1 MNMKTIYRVVLAGI
15 LAAGL
20 SLTADAAGLP
30 DPLGLG
36 QPGFFG
42 RIEIGGLPRPPKLVF
57 PEPVIIQRAPAA
69 VAPQPVYLHVKP
81 GHEKNWRKH
90 CRKYN
95 ACGQPV
101 YFVQDRWY
109 NDEYVPEY
117 RKHHGKDHGH
127 GGDDRGVDDRGG
139 DDRGGKHGGKK
150 DGHGKDKD

>member
-1 MNMKTIYRVVLAGI
+1 MKTIYRVVLAGI

-20 SLTADAAGLP
+20 SLTANAADLP

-42 RIEIGGLPRPPKLVF
+42 RIEIGSLPRPPKLIF

-69 VAPQPVYLHVKP
+69 VAPRPVYLHVKP
-81 GHEKNWRKH
+81 GHEKNWSKH

-95 ACGQPV
+95 ACGQAV
-101 YFVQDRWY
+101 YFVEDRWY

-117 RKHHGKDHGH
+117 RKHHGKGHGH
-127 GGDDRGVDDRGG
+127 GADDRGADDRGG
-139 DDRGGKHGGKK
+139 DDRRGKHGSRKE
-150 DGHGKDKD
+150 GHGKDKD